1 MSKVIRA
8 MLIAWSLLLLFA
20 VPAPAQWARAAL
32 GAGVGV
38 AGGTVVT
45 LSAIVARARFQ
56 QEYIDSVDDL
66 IHWQTIP
73 MIAAPAAGIVF
84 GLAGRDAQMGSIV
97 GSSSGLVAGAA
108 VGAGLGWLLSTQQEA
123 PWAGGVIGA
132 GVGLTIGGLTGG
144 ILAWNWEDEE
154 TPADESSALHF
165 GLRIPAP

>member
-1 MSKVIRA
+1 MSRLIRA
-8 MLIAWSLLLLFA
+8 VLIAVSLMPTA
-20 VPAPAQWARAAL
+20 TVPASAQWARAAL

-56 QEYIDSVDDL
+56 HEYIDSVDDL

-84 GLAGRDAQMGSIV
+84 GLAGRDAQVGSIV

-108 VGAGLGWLLSTQQEA
+108 LGAGLGWLLSNEQEA

-132 GVGLTIGGLTGG
+132 GVGLTIGGLGG
-144 ILAWNWEDEE
+144 GLLAWNWEDESPPE
-154 TPADESSALHF
+154 ASTAIHL
-165 GLRIPAP
+165 GLSVPAP